1 MADWDDNG
9 DDDEEEGDGDGD
21 DEGEGDTI
29 AVAAQRPSGEDD
41 YHDDIARPTTFP
53 EVMGTMEDTEGMEER
68 NCPASSCGTH
78 VGRRAILRRA
88 VLIRLR
94 LSHRT
99 ELLRRRHVPLVAGR
113 TGHDGRY
120 GEPMRT

>member
-1 MADWDDNG
+1 MGTMAGTLTWPIG
-9 DDDEEEGDGDGD
+9 
-21 DEGEGDTI
+21 TI
-29 AVAAQRPSGEDD
+29 TAMMMKKKETVTATTKEKETPSLSLPNDRRGRM
-41 YHDDIARPTTFP
+41 ITTTILRGPPTFP

-94 LSHRT
+94 FVPSDRAASSTSRAPRRRSHR
-99 ELLRRRHVPLVAGR
+99 P
-113 TGHDGRY
+113 
-120 GEPMRT
+120 